1 MTKEANS
8 VDFSGLVFG
17 FSSAALHYLG
27 ESAIEGKS
35 PSSANLILAQQNIDI
50 LLILRDKTKNNL
62 TPDESK
68 LLTQVI
74 ADLQTKFIEKSKK

>member
-1 MTKEANS
+1 MAKEGNS

-62 TPDESK
+62 TSDETT

-74 ADLQTKFIEKSKK
+74 ADLQSKFIEKSKK

>member
-1 MTKEANS
+1 MAKEGNS

-62 TPDESK
+62 TSDETT

-74 ADLQTKFIEKSKK
+74 VDLQSKFIEKSKK

>member
-1 MTKEANS
+1 MTKEGNS

-27 ESAIEGKS
+27 ETAIEGKS
-35 PSSANLILAQQNIDI
+35 PSNANLILAQQNIDI
-50 LLILRDKTKNNL
+50 LLILRDKTINNL
-62 TPDESK
+62 TTDESK

-74 ADLQTKFIEKSKK
+74 ADLQAKFIEKSKK